1 MEISDLI
8 SIGVIKKTIG
18 NGGLISAIPDNSFP
32 EYYCSLS
39 DVFIVFPD
47 ETVRFEP
54 IDTFELRK
62 NIYYIKLMNINSKE
76 EAHELVKAQLMVA
89 EDMLPV
95 LEEDEFYP
103 NQLIDY
109 TVVTNDG
116 VFIGKVSDI
125 LSTPGQDILIIPKD
139 DKEIMI
145 PFCDEFII
153 VINHDEKKIMIEP
166 IEGLLNAH

>member
-1 MEISDLI
+1 
-8 SIGVIKKTIG
+8 
-18 NGGLISAIPDNSFP
+18 
-32 EYYCSLS
+32 
-39 DVFIVFPD
+39 
-47 ETVRFEP
+47 
-54 IDTFELRK
+54 
-62 NIYYIKLMNINSKE
+62 KE

-103 NQLIDY
+103 NQLVNY
-109 TVVTNDG
+109 TVITNDG

-125 LSTPGQDILIIPKD
+125 LSTPGQDILIIPND

-145 PFCDEFII
+145 PFCDEFIK